1 MGINASA
8 GSGPIALMPPRVQ
21 LERLES
27 EHVGVLAEELVFT
40 GVGSGPPAQ
49 WRVRSAGRAA
59 KPSASRTLDD
69 PPAGQRVDAFRSDTC
84 VVR

>member
-1 MGINASA
+1 
-8 GSGPIALMPPRVQ
+8 
-21 LERLES
+21 
-27 EHVGVLAEELVFT
+27 VFT